1 MAWQILVD
9 LVGILNETRLLCSK
23 NKKLIFFIVFF
34 TLFFYSAIFLSAL
47 FSFKPLIVDCYSKLI
62 SIAATSPSTPEFYSL
77 LSALLTDLKLF
88 VGLEW
93 VFFILIYL
101 ASLFFSIVTI
111 LASAIASSSRNISI
125 KNLLLKTLKSWKNPF
140 VTYFFIFIFNLGLV
154 IFLLYLPLLSL
165 PLVTQSLPALRAV
178 LAILLE
184 ILFVG
189 VNLYLAVV
197 WNLSTVV
204 SVLEDKGG
212 IEALGRAAA
221 IVKGMVLQ
229 CFLLNIICGVLSG
242 GLFQM
247 LRLMGVAHST
257 LLQVFIGLV
266 MTNFIGL
273 LKLFLI
279 MAYTVLYCRRKEA
292 LGEEIESLG
301 DEQILVYTSVPLI
314 AHNIP

>member
-1 MAWQILVD
+1 MKPAYCVSK
-9 LVGILNETRLLCSK
+9 TRSSSSSSSSSPSS
-23 NKKLIFFIVFF
+23 F
-34 TLFFYSAIFLSAL
+34 TPPSSYHLSSPSNPSSL
-47 FSFKPLIVDCYSKLI
+47 TVTQSSSPLPPQ
-62 SIAATSPSTPEFYSL
+62 APSTPAFYSL
-77 LSALLTDLKLF
+77 LSALLTDLKLL

-93 VFFILIYL
+93 VSFILIYL

-165 PLVTQSLPALRAV
+165 ALFTQTLPALRAV

-197 WNLSTVV
+197 WNLSTVI

-212 IEALGRAAA
+212 IEALGKAAA
-221 IVKGMVLQ
+221 MVKGMVLQ
-229 CFLLNIICGVLSG
+229 CFLLNIICGVLSV

-247 LRLMGVAHST
+247 VRPMGVAHST

-266 MTNFIGL
+266 MVNLVAL

-279 MAYTVLYCRRKEA
+279 MAYTVFYCRRKET
-292 LGEEIESLG
+292 LGEEIELLG
-301 DEQILVYTSVPLI
+301 DEKIWGYTPVPLI